1 MGDVFLS
8 LQAIRTLRYNYP
20 HHDFCLL
27 TRPDVGQLLMAC
39 GEISGFWDI
48 GNNALGEML
57 SNSDSPS
64 LPMLKEFERCTH
76 VMVWIN
82 HGKHELKQFFQQRGI
97 DEVIIQSPHDESLA
111 STHVE
116 DRFLETISP
125 FAQGGPS
132 KRIPLSL
139 STTFVSQN
147 HEIKLLL
154 EHESFILVHPGS
166 GSPHKCVSI
175 SLLGKVIHEIRNR
188 FQKHVV
194 IVAGYAEEDM
204 AKQLKIAVSEDWCS
218 LVSGLNLVA
227 LTQLMKQ
234 ASCYLGN
241 DSGITHLAAVL
252 GLPTLAFFG
261 PTDPDQWAPRAP
273 GVRVLH
279 GPPCQCQTWSEVQ
292 SCASKPCLEFPVPTV
307 LATIEELLEAN
318 YST

>member
-82 HGKHELKQFFQQRGI
+82 HGKRELKQFFQQRGI

-147 HEIKLLL
+147 HEIQPLL

-204 AKQLKIAVSEDWCS
+204 AKQLKRAVSEDWCS

-279 GPPCQCQTWSEVQ
+279 GPPCHC
-292 SCASKPCLEFPVPTV
+292 
-307 LATIEELLEAN
+307 
-318 YST
+318 